1 MLSSAECQEIP
12 GHPGGRGKRAQ
23 RPSTWAQVHR
33 VCPACWHLHC
43 QNPRSPCGDEGWAGM
58 VFQAVRAEVLGDSIS
73 ESIYPTETKGR
84 ARWQGSSWQNGLRDR
99 VGVEENYHGKHRKRK
114 KKTKPE
120 NKNPK

>member
-1 MLSSAECQEIP
+1 MLNAKKSPGTLEDGARGPSAHPP
-12 GHPGGRGKRAQ
+12 GHRY
-23 RPSTWAQVHR
+23 R

-43 QNPRSPCGDEGWAGM
+43 QDPRSPCGDEGWAGM

-99 VGVEENYHGKHRKRK
+99 VGVEEN
-114 KKTKPE
+114 
-120 NKNPK
+120 